1 MYSSLPEF
9 FWRESACIQ
18 YTLSVKLAVFHTSV
32 ILDCAG
38 QRRGGALQSIIN
50 VLKKSE
56 MQKTLIDA
64 SHPRQDDQAKDT
76 GTRSVISNLA
86 KRYQR

>member
-9 FWRESACIQ
+9 FWRESPCIQ

-38 QRRGGALQSIIN
+38 QQRGGALESIIN

-56 MQKTLIDA
+56 MQKNIDRCVT
-64 SHPRQDDQAKDT
+64 STSR
-76 GTRSVISNLA
+76 RSGKGYWYPVL
-86 KRYQR
+86 